1 MENNWLED
9 LNKLNS
15 ILDKNGLENLKQQ
28 IFENSL
34 AGGTGGEI
42 LLIVDKILIEV
53 KKTNPEIYYKIKNEA
68 ENIHKHKVKYLG
80 K

>member
-1 MENNWLED
+1 MENTWLED

-53 KKTNPEIYYKIKNEA
+53 KKTNPEIYNKIKNEA

>member
-15 ILDKNGLENLKQQ
+15 ILDKNGLENLKKQ

-42 LLIVDKILIEV
+42 LLIVDKLLIEV
-53 KKTNPEIYYKIKNEA
+53 KKTDPEIYHKIKNEA

>member
-15 ILDKNGLENLKQQ
+15 ILDKNGLENLKRQ

-34 AGGTGGEI
+34 AWGTGGEI
-42 LLIVDKILIEV
+42 LLIVDKLLIEV

-68 ENIHKHKVKYLG
+68 ENIQ
-80 K
+80 